1 MMRRWLGVSAVVL
14 TLFVAGCEEMESKPG
29 AGGKKADLPPEGTSK
44 SMENMQGAAGL
55 APPGGL
61 Q

>member
-1 MMRRWLGVSAVVL
+1 MRRWHLGMAVL
-14 TLFVAGCEEMESKPG
+14 CLATFIAGCDELADKPN
-29 AGGKKADLPPEGTSK
+29 AKAKAPEGTSK

>member
-1 MMRRWLGVSAVVL
+1 MRRWHLGMAL
-14 TLFVAGCEEMESKPG
+14 LCLATFIAGCDELADKPTNKA
-29 AGGKKADLPPEGTSK
+29 AGPDPTSK

>member
-1 MMRRWLGVSAVVL
+1 MVRGCLKISALVL
-14 TLFVAGCEEMESKPG
+14 AVFVAGCEGMESKPG
-29 AGGKKADLPPEGTSK
+29 AKSTPAEGGTSK
-44 SMENMQGAAGL
+44 SMEHMQGAAGL